1 MKKMLILSMLIS
13 FTIICSCQKQD
24 SVAEQQLA
32 QRKLELDAREEAIDK
47 RLNALDEKVNALDEK
62 VNALAEE
69 EQSTMDAD
77 TTPAAVQGET
87 PDPEQVQAE
96 RDRAI
101 QQFSAEMRALV
112 PNDSKMKAQSDM
124 ERHRAMEELQ
134 SQRQLQNQRQRK
146 LEMSNGAVFPAPE
159 GNSPTPSSAV
169 EATSPTPS
177 ATPQ

>member
-1 MKKMLILSMLIS
+1 MKKILILSLLIS
-13 FTIICSCQKQD
+13 FAVICSCQKQD
-24 SVAEQQLA
+24 SVAEQDLA

-69 EQSTMDAD
+69 EQSTMDAG
-77 TTPAAVQGET
+77 TTPSAVQSET
-87 PDPEQVQAE
+87 PDPAQVQAE

-101 QQFSAEMRALV
+101 QQLAAEMRALA
-112 PNDSKMKAQSDM
+112 PNDSKMKAESDM

-134 SQRQLQNQRQRK
+134 SQRQRK
-146 LEMSNGAVFPAPE
+146 SEMSNGAVFPAPE
-159 GNSPTPSSAV
+159 
-169 EATSPTPS
+169 ATSPTPS